1 MPKVG
6 RAAFRA
12 EHAVSTLPSPLIEW
26 TALIDSRRFLGR
38 TAIMDR
44 IQLRAMLAEIFT
56 DVTGENL
63 SSLRDEQNLKDDLQL
78 DSLDLVSMAVGVQ
91 DHLGINIEAAEVT
104 NIVTVGDLVG
114 LLQAKLTPSK
124 PASAA

>member
-1 MPKVG
+1 
-6 RAAFRA
+6 
-12 EHAVSTLPSPLIEW
+12 
-26 TALIDSRRFLGR
+26 
-38 TAIMDR
+38 MDR

-91 DHLGINIEAAEVT
+91 DRLGINIEAAEVT

-114 LLQAKLTPSK
+114 LLQTKLTPSK
-124 PASAA
+124 SASAA